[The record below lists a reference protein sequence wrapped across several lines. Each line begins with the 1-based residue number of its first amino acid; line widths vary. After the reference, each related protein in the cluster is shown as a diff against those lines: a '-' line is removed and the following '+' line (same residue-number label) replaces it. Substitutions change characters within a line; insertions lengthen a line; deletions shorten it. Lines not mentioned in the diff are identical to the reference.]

1 VISHWD
7 DVRTWRGERGHIAG
21 TWSSLTGCSSRSE
34 IFVVLEGDGHLLL
47 YEEGGVEEHAMR
59 AGAVVVRPRR
69 PVSHT
74 PSVAVHKA

>member
-34 IFVVLEGDGHLLL
+34 ITLLMCGTGDPGDSCFD
-47 YEEGGVEEHAMR
+47 
-59 AGAVVVRPRR
+59 PRSGKVFR
-69 PVSHT
+69 RLGLFTRVGEQLD
-74 PSVAVHKA
+74 VWERED